1 MKKIFLLF
9 ILSVFTLGAY
19 SLSSSKDENPEFDT
33 QFKNA
38 MKLVFEENYKDAL
51 YIINAL
57 RNTEPNNMNLEFY
70 AGLCKFYLMF
80 DKNHAVDHFA
90 KSSKSLS
97 EKYVNIPSEKSAPVE
112 AIYFNA
118 LSNHYMGNY
127 DIAKTLY
134 EEYIDKS
141 KAYKAE
147 KRYVKDAERKIEFCQ
162 NPSLLYSEEDES
174 EIREKRKTMGV
185 AKQDLAYKNKLSKSL
200 EAMEKDHFEGL
211 LKFKE
216 MAKEYP
222 NDPNVNYFMG
232 IAMLNHAPHKRQS
245 IEYFENS
252 DKFINSADRNSGMA
266 CPSLNEYYTAVAHQ
280 MNGNHE
286 EAVKHFENFEKVYP
300 EKYTPFKNDFDEK
313 LAYSRSFLTDDQLA
327 NEMAD
332 DNVIKKELVI
342 KVKRDF
348 SIVFPEIKDRV
359 KDGSTNKGAG
369 YDRIEHSVSG
379 YYYTVQ
385 IGEGFM
391 NEEYFEKAGDFRVF
405 RGRNSKYPRY
415 LVGKFANNSD
425 AQNKLNELK
434 GLGYED
440 AFITKFKG
448 AIH

>member
-57 RNTEPNNMNLEFY
+57 RNTEPDNMNLEFY

-80 DKNHAVDHFA
+80 DKSHALDHFA
-90 KSSKSLS
+90 KSSKNLS

-118 LSNHYMGNY
+118 LSNHYLGNY
-127 DIAKTLY
+127 DIAKSLY
-134 EEYIDKS
+134 EEYIEKS
-141 KAYKAE
+141 KSYKAE
-147 KRYVKDAERKIEFCQ
+147 KRYVKDAEKKIEFCQ
-162 NPSLLYSEEDES
+162 NPSLLYSKEDES

-252 DKFINSADRNSGMA
+252 DKF
-266 CPSLNEYYTAVAHQ
+266 
-280 MNGNHE
+280 
-286 EAVKHFENFEKVYP
+286 
-300 EKYTPFKNDFDEK
+300 
-313 LAYSRSFLTDDQLA
+313 
-327 NEMAD
+327 
-332 DNVIKKELVI
+332 
-342 KVKRDF
+342 
-348 SIVFPEIKDRV
+348 
-359 KDGSTNKGAG
+359 
-369 YDRIEHSVSG
+369 
-379 YYYTVQ
+379 
-385 IGEGFM
+385 
-391 NEEYFEKAGDFRVF
+391 
-405 RGRNSKYPRY
+405 
-415 LVGKFANNSD
+415 
-425 AQNKLNELK
+425 
-434 GLGYED
+434 
-440 AFITKFKG
+440 
-448 AIH
+448 